1 VILVQRSSLLKESQM
16 IPSLW
21 VIVALGVLIAYV
33 NGSNDVSKGIAT
45 LAGSGLT
52 NYRRAILWGTVWTGL
67 GGFAGALL
75 AGAMV
80 GTFGKGLLTSGIVP
94 TFSAAVATILGAGA
108 WVAFAT
114 SAGLPVSTTHAIVGS
129 IVGVGAIA
137 YGVSGVNWAVVG
149 SRIALPLLLSPLAA
163 LLITTFV
170 LRAWHH
176 VAVQSGKTGECFCA
190 EVEPN
195 GVSIAAAPDGM
206 GASFL
211 TDAPSFRLTID
222 SQKAC
227 AVERPAAF
235 RITMN
240 DLHWLTSG
248 TTSFARGMN
257 DAPKM
262 VAILLA
268 TISLQT
274 STATFRTI
282 AFFAVTLG
290 MIAGSWIAGRRV
302 TTVLAEQVTPIDHR
316 GGFVANLVTAALVG
330 PGAALGLPMS
340 TTHVSSGAIIAVGTQ
355 NAAGLQWKTIREM
368 LLAWGL
374 TLPAAALL
382 GILFYALL
390 QGPRV
395 QVG

>member
-1 VILVQRSSLLKESQM
+1 M

-21 VIVALGVLIAYV
+21 VIVVLGVLIAYV

-67 GGFAGALL
+67 GGCAGALL

-94 TFSAAVATILGAGA
+94 TFSAAIATILGAGA

-137 YGVSGVNWAVVG
+137 YGVSGVNWA
-149 SRIALPLLLSPLAA
+149 
-163 LLITTFV
+163 
-170 LRAWHH
+170 
-176 VAVQSGKTGECFCA
+176 

-195 GVSIAAAPDGM
+195 GVSIAAAPDGI

-211 TDAPSFRLTID
+211 TNAPSFRLTMD

-235 RITMN
+235 RVTMN

-268 TISLQT
+268 AVSL
-274 STATFRTI
+274 
-282 AFFAVTLG
+282 
-290 MIAGSWIAGRRV
+290 
-302 TTVLAEQVTPIDHR
+302 P
-316 GGFVANLVTAALVG
+316 
-330 PGAALGLPMS
+330 
-340 TTHVSSGAIIAVGTQ
+340 
-355 NAAGLQWKTIREM
+355 
-368 LLAWGL
+368 
-374 TLPAAALL
+374 
-382 GILFYALL
+382 
-390 QGPRV
+390 
-395 QVG
+395 